1 MNPMKTRFK
10 KNPCPIKR
18 NKGFTLIELLISLT
32 IITFLLLG
40 TAHSIVFSLKVD
52 RRSSIKIWA
61 TELALEKIEDLKSIF
76 FDNPQMNNGSY
87 SDMVEVDHSK
97 EVYQRKWIIS
107 DLSGFG
113 KKVEI
118 ECRAKNEDTILI
130 KFAVILSKELG
141 F

>member
-1 MNPMKTRFK
+1 MKKRSK

-40 TAHSIVFSLKVD
+40 TAHSIVFSLKAD

-61 TELALEKIEDLKSIF
+61 TELALAKIEDLKSST
-76 FDNPQMNNGSY
+76 FDNPQINNGNY
-87 SDMVEVDHSK
+87 SDTVEVDHSK
-97 EVYQRKWIIS
+97 EVYQRKWTIS
-107 DLSGFG
+107 DLSGIG